1 MQFTSTRN
9 SNLKVS
15 FSQAVRDCIP
25 DDGGVFV
32 PSSIEDMRRWIYYID
47 ETTSFA
53 SIAGS
58 LTSALM
64 HEEFSP
70 IICETIATAAFPVE
84 PVVKQLGGSL
94 FMTEMYHGFTGC
106 HRDYG
111 VSYLVSYLETTL
123 QLKGGKA
130 VFLDF
135 THGGLGALLSK
146 ILKGKKN
153 IKAVL
158 VYQKGTVR
166 GLDEESLVWNGG
178 NIYPVEMEESE
189 AEIKAAI
196 SEVFADREFV
206 QTNGLTV
213 ANTTNVC
220 RLLGQIFFF
229 PYSFAQVKKKF
240 NGEFYYAMG
249 AGNYGSLMAGL
260 YSWRFALPVNGF
272 YVPSTTALARS
283 ANGSPVVLDS
293 LVDLK
298 VRGET
303 NPAVPANLERL
314 ESFFGKN
321 EMMMRNFI
329 YPCDVS
335 EEQRDAAAKELYM
348 KYGIFADKE
357 TASAYAVVKDNCSE
371 VFDEDGAFILTA
383 YNHPSLSSDYCRH
396 VIGEAPEMPDEI
408 KASFVPVQLGRPV
421 IASVEE
427 LKKIAGSLFNAANPS

>member
-111 VSYLVSYLETTL
+111 VSYLLSYLETTL

-166 GLDEESLVWNGG
+166 GLDEESLAWNGG
-178 NIYPVEMEESE
+178 NIYPVEMEGSE

-408 KASFVPVQLGRPV
+408 KASFVPVQLRRPV

>member
-1 MQFTSTRN
+1 MTFTSTRN
-9 SNLKVS
+9 KQLLVS
-15 FSQAVRDCIP
+15 FSEAVKECYP
-25 DDGGVFV
+25 GDGGVFV

-111 VSYLVSYLETTL
+111 VSYLLSYLETTL

>member
-146 ILKGKKN
+146 ILNGKKN

-178 NIYPVEMEESE
+178 NIYPVEMEGSE

-303 NPAVPANLERL
+303 NPAIPANLERL

-357 TASAYAVVKDNCSE
+357 TASAYAVVKENCSD

>member
-408 KASFVPVQLGRPV
+408 KASFVPVQLRRPV

>member
-47 ETTSFA
+47 ETTSFS

-178 NIYPVEMEESE
+178 NIYPVEMEGSE

-357 TASAYAVVKDNCSE
+357 TASAYAVVKENCSE

-408 KASFVPVQLGRPV
+408 KASFVPVELKRPV
-421 IASVEE
+421 VSNASEIR
-427 LKKIAGSLFNAANPS
+427 KIIEGLWK

>member
-84 PVVKQLGGSL
+84 PVVKQLDGSL

-178 NIYPVEMEESE
+178 NIYPVEMEGSE

-206 QTNGLTV
+206 QANGLTV

-357 TASAYAVVKDNCSE
+357 TASAYAVVKENCSE

-396 VIGEAPEMPDEI
+396 LIGEAPEMPDEI
-408 KASFVPVQLGRPV
+408 KASFVPVQLRRPV

>member
-47 ETTSFA
+47 ETTSFS

-84 PVVKQLGGSL
+84 PVVKQLDGSL

-123 QLKGGKA
+123 QFKGGKA

-166 GLDEESLVWNGG
+166 GLDEESLAWNDG
-178 NIYPVEMEESE
+178 NIYPVEMEGSE

-206 QTNGLTV
+206 QANGLTV

-357 TASAYAVVKDNCSE
+357 TASAYAVVKENCSE

-408 KASFVPVQLGRPV
+408 KASFVPVQLRRPV

-427 LKKIAGSLFNAANPS
+427 LKKIAGRLFNAANPS

>member
-1 MQFTSTRN
+1 MKFTSTRN

-84 PVVKQLGGSL
+84 PVVKQLDGSL

-123 QLKGGKA
+123 QFKGGKA

-166 GLDEESLVWNGG
+166 GLDEESLAWNDG
-178 NIYPVEMEESE
+178 NIYPVEMEGSE

-206 QTNGLTV
+206 QANGLTV

-357 TASAYAVVKDNCSE
+357 TASAYAVVKENCSE

>member
-9 SNLKVS
+9 NNLTVS

-47 ETTSFA
+47 ETTPFA

-84 PVVKQLGGSL
+84 PVVKQLDGSL

-130 VFLDF
+130 VFVDF

-158 VYQKGTVR
+158 VYKKGTVR
-166 GLDEESLVWNGG
+166 GLDEDSLAWNGG
-178 NIYPVEMEESE
+178 NIYPVEMEGSE

-206 QTNGLTV
+206 QANGLTV

-229 PYSFAQVKKKF
+229 PYSFAQVKNKF
-240 NGEFYYAMG
+240 NGELYYAMG
-249 AGNYGSLMAGL
+249 AGNYGSLIAGL

-272 YVPSTTALARS
+272 YVPSTAALARS
-283 ANGSPVVLDS
+283 ANGAPVVLDS
-293 LVDLK
+293 IVELEK
-298 VRGET
+298 RGET
-303 NPAVPANLERL
+303 NPAIPANLERL

-335 EEQRDAAAKELYM
+335 EAQRDAAAKELYM
-348 KYGIFADKE
+348 KYGIFADKD
-357 TASAYAVVKDNCSE
+357 TASAYAVVKENCSE
-371 VFDEDGAFILTA
+371 VYDEDGAFILTA

-396 VIGEAPEMPDEI
+396 VIGEAPEMPENI
-408 KASFVPVQLGRPV
+408 KEAQQPVQLGRPV

-427 LKKIAGSLFNAANPS
+427 LKRIAGSLFNAANPS

>member
-1 MQFTSTRN
+1 MKFTSTRN

-84 PVVKQLGGSL
+84 PVVKQLDGSL

-166 GLDEESLVWNGG
+166 GLDEESLAWNDG
-178 NIYPVEMEESE
+178 NIYPVEMEGSE

-206 QTNGLTV
+206 QANGLTV

-357 TASAYAVVKDNCSE
+357 TASAYAVVKENCSE

-408 KASFVPVQLGRPV
+408 KASFVPVQLRRPV

>member
-84 PVVKQLGGSL
+84 PVVKQLDGSL

-123 QLKGGKA
+123 QFKGGKA

-166 GLDEESLVWNGG
+166 GLDEESLAWNDG
-178 NIYPVEMEESE
+178 NIYPVEMEGSE

-206 QTNGLTV
+206 QANGLTV

-357 TASAYAVVKDNCSE
+357 TASAYAVVKENCSE

-408 KASFVPVQLGRPV
+408 KASFVPVQLRRPV

>member
-178 NIYPVEMEESE
+178 NIYPVEMEGSE

-357 TASAYAVVKDNCSE
+357 TASAYAVVKENCSE

-408 KASFVPVQLGRPV
+408 KASFVPVQLRRPV

>member
-84 PVVKQLGGSL
+84 PVVKQLDGSL

-178 NIYPVEMEESE
+178 NIYPVEMEGSE

-298 VRGET
+298 VRVET

-357 TASAYAVVKDNCSE
+357 TASAYAVVKENCSD

-408 KASFVPVQLGRPV
+408 KASFVPVQLRRPV

>member
-9 SNLKVS
+9 NNLTVS

-32 PSSIEDMRRWIYYID
+32 PSTIEDMRRWIYYID
-47 ETTSFA
+47 ETTPFA

-84 PVVKQLGGSL
+84 PVVKQLDGSL

-130 VFLDF
+130 VFVDF

-158 VYQKGTVR
+158 VYKKGTVR
-166 GLDEESLVWNGG
+166 GLDEDSLAWNGG
-178 NIYPVEMEESE
+178 NIYPVEMEGSE

-229 PYSFAQVKKKF
+229 PYSFAQVKNKF
-240 NGEFYYAMG
+240 NGELYYAMG
-249 AGNYGSLMAGL
+249 AGNYGSLIAGL

-272 YVPSTTALARS
+272 YVPSTAALARS
-283 ANGSPVVLDS
+283 ANGAPVVLDS
-293 LVDLK
+293 IVELEK
-298 VRGET
+298 RGET
-303 NPAVPANLERL
+303 NPAIPANLERL

-335 EEQRDAAAKELYM
+335 EAQRDAAAKELYM
-348 KYGIFADKE
+348 KYGIFADKD
-357 TASAYAVVKDNCSE
+357 TASAYAVVKENCSE
-371 VFDEDGAFILTA
+371 VYDEDGAFILTA

-396 VIGEAPEMPDEI
+396 VIGEAPEMPENI
-408 KASFVPVQLGRPV
+408 KEAQQPVQLGRPV
-421 IASVEE
+421 IASVEA
-427 LKKIAGSLFNAANPS
+427 LKRIAGSLFNAANPS

>member
-178 NIYPVEMEESE
+178 NIYPVEMEGSE

-206 QTNGLTV
+206 QANGLTV

-303 NPAVPANLERL
+303 NPAIPANLERL

-348 KYGIFADKE
+348 KYGVFADKE
-357 TASAYAVVKDNCSE
+357 TASAYAVVKENCSE

-408 KASFVPVQLGRPV
+408 KASFVPVQLRRPV

>member
-1 MQFTSTRN
+1 MKFTSTRN

-84 PVVKQLGGSL
+84 PVVKQLDGSL

-178 NIYPVEMEESE
+178 NIYPVEMEGSE

-206 QTNGLTV
+206 QANGLTV

-357 TASAYAVVKDNCSE
+357 TASAYAVVKENCSE

-408 KASFVPVQLGRPV
+408 KASFVPVQLRRPV

>member
-84 PVVKQLGGSL
+84 PVVKQLDGSL

-178 NIYPVEMEESE
+178 NIYPVEMEGSE

-357 TASAYAVVKDNCSE
+357 TASAYAVVKENCSE

-408 KASFVPVQLGRPV
+408 KASFVPVELKRPV
-421 IASVEE
+421 VSNASEIR
-427 LKKIAGSLFNAANPS
+427 KIIESLWK

>member
-178 NIYPVEMEESE
+178 NIYPVEMEGSE

-303 NPAVPANLERL
+303 NPAIPANLERL

-357 TASAYAVVKDNCSE
+357 TASAYAVVKENCSE

-408 KASFVPVQLGRPV
+408 KASFVPVQLRRPV

>member
-166 GLDEESLVWNGG
+166 GLDEESLAWNGG
-178 NIYPVEMEESE
+178 NIYPVEMEGSE

>member
-84 PVVKQLGGSL
+84 PVVKQLDGSL

-178 NIYPVEMEESE
+178 NIYPVEMEGSE

-206 QTNGLTV
+206 QANGLTV

>member
-84 PVVKQLGGSL
+84 PVVKQLDGSL
-94 FMTEMYHGFTGC
+94 FMMEMYHGFTGC

-178 NIYPVEMEESE
+178 NIYPVEMEGSE

-357 TASAYAVVKDNCSE
+357 TASAYAVVKENCSE

-408 KASFVPVQLGRPV
+408 KASFVPVELKRPV
-421 IASVEE
+421 VSNASEIR
-427 LKKIAGSLFNAANPS
+427 KIIESLWK

>member
-84 PVVKQLGGSL
+84 PVVKQLDGSL

-166 GLDEESLVWNGG
+166 GLDEESLAWNGG
-178 NIYPVEMEESE
+178 NIYPVEMEGSE

>member
-178 NIYPVEMEESE
+178 NIYPVEMEGSE

-196 SEVFADREFV
+196 YEVFADREFV

-220 RLLGQIFFF
+220 RLFGQIFFF

-357 TASAYAVVKDNCSE
+357 TASAYAVVKENCSD

-408 KASFVPVQLGRPV
+408 KASFVPVQLRRPV

>member
-178 NIYPVEMEESE
+178 NIYPVEMEGSE
-189 AEIKAAI
+189 TEIKAAI

-206 QTNGLTV
+206 QANGLTV

-303 NPAVPANLERL
+303 NPAIPANLERL

-357 TASAYAVVKDNCSE
+357 TASAYAVVKENCSE

-408 KASFVPVQLGRPV
+408 KASFVPVQLRRPV

>member
-84 PVVKQLGGSL
+84 PVVKQLDGSL

-178 NIYPVEMEESE
+178 NIYPVEIEGSE

-303 NPAVPANLERL
+303 NPAIPANLERL

-357 TASAYAVVKDNCSE
+357 TASAYAVVKENCSE

-408 KASFVPVQLGRPV
+408 KASFVPVQLRRPV

>member
-303 NPAVPANLERL
+303 NPAIPANLERL

-357 TASAYAVVKDNCSE
+357 TASAYAVVKENCSD

-408 KASFVPVQLGRPV
+408 KASFVPVQLRRPV

>member
-84 PVVKQLGGSL
+84 PVVKQLDGSL

-178 NIYPVEMEESE
+178 NIYPVEIEGSE

-303 NPAVPANLERL
+303 NPAIPANLERL

-357 TASAYAVVKDNCSE
+357 TASAYAVVKENCSE

-408 KASFVPVQLGRPV
+408 KASFVPVELKRPV
-421 IASVEE
+421 VSNASEIR
-427 LKKIAGSLFNAANPS
+427 KIIESLWK

>member
-178 NIYPVEMEESE
+178 NIYPVEMEGSE

-206 QTNGLTV
+206 QANGLTV

>member
-111 VSYLVSYLETTL
+111 VSYLLSYLETTL

-178 NIYPVEMEESE
+178 NIYPVEMEGSE

-206 QTNGLTV
+206 QANGLTV

-303 NPAVPANLERL
+303 NPAIPANLERL

-357 TASAYAVVKDNCSE
+357 TASAYAVVKENCSE

-408 KASFVPVQLGRPV
+408 KASFVPVQLRRPV

>member
-178 NIYPVEMEESE
+178 NIYPVEMEGSE

-357 TASAYAVVKDNCSE
+357 TASAYAVVKENCSE
-371 VFDEDGAFILTA
+371 VFDEDGAFILNA

-408 KASFVPVQLGRPV
+408 KASFVPVQLRRPV

>member
-9 SNLKVS
+9 NNLTVS

-47 ETTSFA
+47 ETTPFA

-84 PVVKQLGGSL
+84 PVVRQLDGSL

-130 VFLDF
+130 VFVDF
-135 THGGLGALLSK
+135 THGGLGALMSR

-158 VYQKGTVR
+158 VYKKGTVR
-166 GLDEESLVWNGG
+166 GLDEESLAWNGG
-178 NIYPVEMEESE
+178 NIYPVEMEGSE
-189 AEIKAAI
+189 TEIKAAI

-206 QTNGLTV
+206 QANGLTV

-220 RLLGQIFFF
+220 RLLGQIFFY
-229 PYSFAQVKKKF
+229 PYSFAQVKNKF
-240 NGEFYYAMG
+240 NGELYYAMG
-249 AGNYGSLMAGL
+249 AGNYGSLIAGL

-272 YVPSTTALARS
+272 YVPSTPALARS
-283 ANGSPVVLDS
+283 ANGAPVVLDS
-293 LVDLK
+293 LVDMK
-298 VRGET
+298 ARGEA
-303 NPAVPANLERL
+303 NPAIPANLERL

-321 EMMMRNFI
+321 AMMMRNFI

-335 EEQRDAAAKELYM
+335 ESQRDAAAKELYM
-348 KYGIFADKE
+348 KYGIFADKD
-357 TASAYAVVKDNCSE
+357 TASAYAVVKENCSE
-371 VFDEDGAFILTA
+371 VYDEDGAFILTA

-396 VIGEAPEMPDEI
+396 VIGEAPEMPEEIKETFVPVELKRPVI
-408 KASFVPVQLGRPV
+408 KASADIRK
-421 IASVEE
+421 IVEG
-427 LKKIAGSLFNAANPS
+427 LWK

>member
-84 PVVKQLGGSL
+84 PVVKQLDGSL
-94 FMTEMYHGFTGC
+94 FMTEMYHCFTGC

-146 ILKGKKN
+146 ILNGKKN

-178 NIYPVEMEESE
+178 NIYPVEMEGSE

-357 TASAYAVVKDNCSE
+357 TASAYAVVKENCSE

-408 KASFVPVQLGRPV
+408 KASFVPVQLRRPV

>member
-84 PVVKQLGGSL
+84 PVVKQLDGSL
-94 FMTEMYHGFTGC
+94 FMMEMYHGFTGC

-178 NIYPVEMEESE
+178 NIYPVEMEGSE

-298 VRGET
+298 IRGET

-357 TASAYAVVKDNCSE
+357 TASAYAVVKENCSE

>member
-111 VSYLVSYLETTL
+111 VSYLLSYLETTL

>member
-1 MQFTSTRN
+1 MHFTSTRN
-9 SNLKVS
+9 NDLSVT

-32 PSSIEDMRRWIYYID
+32 PSSIEDMSRWIYYID
-47 ETTSFA
+47 ETTSFS

-70 IICETIATAAFPVE
+70 IICETIATAAFPTE
-84 PVVKQLGGSL
+84 PVVRQLDGSL
-94 FMTEMYHGFTGC
+94 FLTEMYHGFKGC

-130 VFLDF
+130 VFVDF
-135 THGGLGALLSK
+135 THGGLGALMSQ

-158 VYQKGTVR
+158 VYKKGTVR
-166 GLDEESLVWNGG
+166 GLDEDSLVWNGG
-178 NIYPVEMEESE
+178 NIYPVEMEGTE

-196 SEVFADREFV
+196 SEVFADRSFV
-206 QTNGLTV
+206 EANGLTV

-220 RLLGQIFFF
+220 RLLGQIFFY
-229 PYSFAQVKKKF
+229 PYSFAQVKNKF
-240 NGEFYYAMG
+240 NGELYYAMG
-249 AGNYGSLMAGL
+249 AGNYGSLIAGL
-260 YSWRFALPVNGF
+260 YRWRFALPVNGF
-272 YVPSTTALARS
+272 SVPSTPSLARS
-283 ANGSPVVLDS
+283 ADGSPVVLDS

-298 VRGET
+298 ARGES
-303 NPAVPANLERL
+303 NPAIPANLERL

-321 EMMMRNFI
+321 EMMMRHFI
-329 YPCDVS
+329 FPCDVS
-335 EEQRDAAAKELYM
+335 EEQRDAAAKELYI
-348 KYGIFADKE
+348 KYGVFADKE
-357 TASAYAVVKDNCSE
+357 TASAYAVVKENSSE
-371 VFDEDGAFILTA
+371 VYDEDGAFILCA

-396 VIGEAPEMPDEI
+396 VIGEAPEMPEEI
-408 KASFVPVQLGRPV
+408 KAAFEPF
-421 IASVEE
+421 E
-427 LKKIAGSLFNAANPS
+427 LKRPAISSAAELKTIAQNIWK

>member
-84 PVVKQLGGSL
+84 PVVKQLDGSL

-178 NIYPVEMEESE
+178 NIYPVEMEGSE

-206 QTNGLTV
+206 QANGLTV

-298 VRGET
+298 VRGVT

-357 TASAYAVVKDNCSE
+357 TASAYAVVKENCSE

-408 KASFVPVQLGRPV
+408 KASFVPVQLRRPV

>member
-84 PVVKQLGGSL
+84 PVVKQLDGSL

-178 NIYPVEMEESE
+178 NIYPVEMEGSE

-206 QTNGLTV
+206 QANGLTV

-303 NPAVPANLERL
+303 KPAIPANLERL

-357 TASAYAVVKDNCSE
+357 TASAYAVVKENCSE

-408 KASFVPVQLGRPV
+408 KASFVPVQLRRPV